1 MHGNISAGKNR
12 VNSLSVKFRHAG
24 LSKWNGDTNTA
35 IRYTCILGLKYN
47 DVLPGK
53 IKRAMILICLPRSY
67 VMVPEGL
74 EAGVIIHGR
83 IEGKK
88 FLEGTGKAI
97 TGVEYEYVPVAREE
111 SYM

>member
-1 MHGNISAGKNR
+1 
-12 VNSLSVKFRHAG
+12 
-24 LSKWNGDTNTA
+24 
-35 IRYTCILGLKYN
+35 
-47 DVLPGK
+47 
-53 IKRAMILICLPRSY
+53 MILICLPRSY
-67 VMVPEGL
+67 GTEGL